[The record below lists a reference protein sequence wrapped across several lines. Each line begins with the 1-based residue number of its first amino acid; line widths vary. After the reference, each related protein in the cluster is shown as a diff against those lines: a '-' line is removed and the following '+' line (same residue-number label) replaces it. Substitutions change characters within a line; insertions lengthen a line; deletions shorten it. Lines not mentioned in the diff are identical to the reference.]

1 MCALLNAPAEKEM
14 GVVRGRQL
22 AGEKQ
27 WAVVPTWRGGASP
40 GGRTHRSSLT
50 GGRCGAWVEMLTRG
64 SPSHLLSEL
73 GLLLPSHFRSLSLPP
88 SL

>member
-14 GVVRGRQL
+14 GVVRGRQV

-40 GGRTHRSSLT
+40 GGEGAGPIVPPLQVA
-50 GGRCGAWVEMLTRG
+50 GAVPGWRC
-64 SPSHLLSEL
+64 SHVV
-73 GLLLPSHFRSLSLPP
+73 LLPTFYQSWVCSCLLIF
-88 SL
+88 